1 MSESTITHS
10 ANGVT
15 CTIEM
20 TADEYLVSTEP
31 LLRMAALSKWLPS
44 AGRVFCGVR
53 RCLFPAGLLCHRNSG
68 VCTSPGYG
76 PQYAV
81 VFGVVCLLLLHMFL
95 LYDLRAYFV
104 FCYRL
109 FHRHAIRWRLRRC
122 FGADALCKQTVTFCS
137 DSSIRCTS
145 LHQPAADGPLAVL
158 PKKRILCAVLSGHF
172 LMI

>member
-31 LLRMAALSKWLPS
+31 LLRMAALSKWATFPRACLLRCPLLP
-44 AGRVFCGVR
+44 
-53 RCLFPAGLLCHRNSG
+53 FPAGLLCHRNSG
-68 VCTSPGYG
+68 AVYLARVRPTVCGC
-76 PQYAV
+76 
-81 VFGVVCLLLLHMFL
+81 FGVVCLLLLHVFL

-145 LHQPAADGPLAVL
+145 LHQPAADGSLAVL
-158 PKKRILCAVLSGHF
+158 PKSASSAPSCRDISS
-172 LMI
+172 

>member
-1 MSESTITHS
+1 M
-10 ANGVT
+10 
-15 CTIEM
+15 
-20 TADEYLVSTEP
+20 
-31 LLRMAALSKWLPS
+31 
-44 AGRVFCGVR
+44 
-53 RCLFPAGLLCHRNSG
+53 LFRS
-68 VCTSPGYG
+68 
-76 PQYAV
+76 V
-81 VFGVVCLLLLHMFL
+81 VFGVVCLLLLHVFL

-137 DSSIRCTS
+137 DNSIRCTS

-172 LMI
+172 LMILVSRSAAPRTDLSAPESLYKARISLKDSICISAAPFRSSDWESLLTQVKAMDIPILTSSISTRLS